1 MFLGGHLAE
10 LRADVVHAVDRDAV
24 LQAAAQRL
32 SCQQAGAEE
41 LGNSLQARERLG
53 STGIGHG
60 IAIPHG
66 RCPRLEQPRGLLMR
80 LVPAVEFGAADGQAV
95 DLVFAM
101 AVPDHYTHQHLLLLS
116 CLAERFSNADFRTA
130 LRSAD
135 DADAMRALLMD
146 NTPFPEDTT

>member
-1 MFLGGHLAE
+1 MFLAGQLAE
-10 LRADVVHAVDRDAV
+10 LSADVVQAVDRDAV

-41 LGNSLQARERLG
+41 LSDSLQARERLG

-66 RCPRLEQPRGLLMR
+66 RCPSLEQPRGVLLR
-80 LVPAVEFGAADGQAV
+80 LEPAIEFGAADGQAV

-116 CLAERFSNADFRTA
+116 CLAERFSDPDFRAA
-130 LRSAD
+130 LRSAS
-135 DADAMRALLMD
+135 DAKAMRALLMD
-146 NTPFPEDTT
+146 NTSPSEDTA

>member
-1 MFLGGHLAE
+1 MFLAGQLAE
-10 LRADVVHAVDRDAV
+10 LSADVVQAVDRDAV

-41 LGNSLQARERLG
+41 LSDSLQARERLG

-66 RCPRLEQPRGLLMR
+66 RCPSLEQPRGVLRR
-80 LVPAVEFGAADGQAV
+80 LEPAIEFGAADGQAV

-116 CLAERFSNADFRTA
+116 CLAERFSNPDFRAA
-130 LRSAD
+130 LRNASNAE
-135 DADAMRALLMD
+135 AMHALLME
-146 NTPFPEDTT
+146 NTPPPEDTA

>member
-1 MFLGGHLAE
+1 MFLAGQLAE
-10 LRADVVHAVDRDAV
+10 LSADVVQAVDRDAV

-41 LGNSLQARERLG
+41 LSDSLQARERLG

-66 RCPRLEQPRGLLMR
+66 RCPSLEQPRGVLLR
-80 LVPAVEFGAADGQAV
+80 LEPAIEFGAADGQAV

-116 CLAERFSNADFRTA
+116 CLAERFSNPDFRAA
-130 LRSAD
+130 LRNASNAE
-135 DADAMRALLMD
+135 AMHALLME
-146 NTPFPEDTT
+146 NTPPPEATA